1 MVYIFLTL
9 VFWKGA
15 GKEKELVM
23 NLLCYKYQHVLVF
36 FLFWNDLMSDLH
48 YLGFSPEN
56 LL

>member
-1 MVYIFLTL
+1 MEWCIFFKLWF
-9 VFWKGA
+9 FWKGA

-23 NLLCYKYQHVLVF
+23 NLLCYKYQHVL

-56 LL
+56 

>member
-23 NLLCYKYQHVLVF
+23 NLLCYKYQHF
-36 FLFWNDLMSDLH
+36 FLNSGMIVCLT
-48 YLGFSPEN
+48 YTI
-56 LL
+56 